1 MTPTVSVIV
10 PTFNRPHLLAEALA
24 SVAAQTGVEV
34 EAVVVNDGGQDVKP
48 VIEQATPSLE
58 TRLITLEANQGLP
71 AARNAALDAAAGEYV
86 AFLDDDDVFLP
97 GHLATAV
104 AVLRAAGVDV
114 AYTSCSVSPRRV
126 TPSRGPV
133 HADHVFDF
141 PFHAEALHVANYIP
155 VTPVVARNLPA
166 DARFDETLPVEEDWD
181 MWLRLHHHHAA
192 QFVHVPKET
201 VVYHRVADTA
211 SMTNGTGA
219 GVGAALTVFRSTH
232 HQLMTRWPVPAG
244 GAADLGRRYL
254 LAAYA
259 IADEELAAGRH
270 VSPFYYERVIRL
282 LYGLVT
288 GTVGEAG
295 LRDRLADAVTR
306 EDS

>member
-24 SVAAQTGVEV
+24 SIAGQTGVEV

-48 VIEQATPSLE
+48 VIEQAELSLE
-58 TRLITLEANQGLP
+58 TRLITLEANRGLP
-71 AARNAALDAAAGEYV
+71 AARNAALDAASGDYV
-86 AFLDDDDVFLP
+86 AFLDDDDLFLP

-104 AVLRAAGVDV
+104 AALETTGADV
-114 AYTSCSVSPRRV
+114 AYTSCPVSPRRV
-126 TPSRGPV
+126 TPRDTI
-133 HADHVFDF
+133 HTDHVFDF
-141 PFHAEALHVANYIP
+141 PFNAEALHVANYIP

-166 DARFDETLPVEEDWD
+166 DARFDVTLPVQEDWD
-181 MWLRLHHHHAA
+181 LWLQLLHYHAA
-192 QFVHVPKET
+192 RFVHVPKET

-219 GVGAALTVFRSTH
+219 GVGAALDVFRNTH
-232 HQLMTRWPVPAG
+232 QHLMARWPVPVG
-244 GAADLGRRYL
+244 SAAELGRRYL
-254 LAAYA
+254 HVAYD
-259 IADEELAAGRH
+259 IVEKSLAAGGH

-288 GTVGEAG
+288 GTVEEAD
-295 LRDRLADAVTR
+295 LRERITDAVTM
-306 EDS
+306 EDP